1 MVAKNKVRKRIPKD
15 YKNINKHL
23 ADPQVRMQ
31 VNEAIRL
38 SKECKDTSS
47 SLISE
52 KFIDFMTPIQDLIK
66 DLFNDLALELDRR
79 CNEVLISK
87 SLKEFSE
94 RITLISKEAINEL
107 FKELEETILENGK
120 IILENSNTLD
130 QISDVYIEYLRKL
143 EIIAYD
149 LASYKSMSVIK
160 HLELIQIDTKNYLA
174 TLIESIGIESF
185 DLYKDEMDKY
195 KLNLES
201 LISNNY
207 SKIIHFIN
215 YESKLTLGKN
225 LNTMDDIISLVNR
238 CINED
243 KDKDKD
249 KIKPTDKQ
257 VFTQYKY
264 TELNKIAKDN
274 GYHLNRVTGGH
285 GIFINKDGKV
295 VIIPQG
301 RDIGKGLQ
309 IKILKNI
316 GIR

>member
-23 ADPQVRMQ
+23 ADPQVRIQ

-38 SKECKDTSS
+38 SKECKNTSS

-94 RITLISKEAINEL
+94 RITLISKKAINEL

-215 YESKLTLGKN
+215 YESKLTLGEN

-238 CINED
+238 CIN
-243 KDKDKD
+243 KDKD

>member
-1 MVAKNKVRKRIPKD
+1 MVTKNKVRKRIPKD

-243 KDKDKD
+243 KDKDK
-249 KIKPTDKQ
+249 IKPTDKQ

>member
-23 ADPQVRMQ
+23 ADPQVRIQ

-38 SKECKDTSS
+38 SKECKNTSS

-215 YESKLTLGKN
+215 YESKLTLGEN

-238 CINED
+238 CIN
-243 KDKDKD
+243 KDKD

>member
-23 ADPQVRMQ
+23 ADPQVRML

-38 SKECKDTSS
+38 SKECKNTSS

-215 YESKLTLGKN
+215 YESKLTLGEN

-238 CINED
+238 CINEE
-243 KDKDKD
+243 KDKD

>member
-15 YKNINKHL
+15 YKNINNHL
-23 ADPQVRMQ
+23 ADPQVRIQ

-38 SKECKDTSS
+38 SKECKNTSS

-215 YESKLTLGKN
+215 YESKLTLGEN

-238 CINED
+238 CIN
-243 KDKDKD
+243 KDKD

-285 GIFINKDGKV
+285 GIFISKDGKV

>member
-38 SKECKDTSS
+38 SKECKNTSS

-215 YESKLTLGKN
+215 YESKLTLGEN

-238 CINED
+238 CINEE
-243 KDKDKD
+243 KDKD

>member
-38 SKECKDTSS
+38 SKECKNTSS

-215 YESKLTLGKN
+215 YESKLTLGEN
-225 LNTMDDIISLVNR
+225 LNTMDDIISLVNI
-238 CINED
+238 CINEE
-243 KDKDKD
+243 KDKD

>member
-215 YESKLTLGKN
+215 YESKLTLGEN

-238 CINED
+238 CINE
-243 KDKDKD
+243 DKDKD

>member
-23 ADPQVRMQ
+23 ADPQVRIQ

-38 SKECKDTSS
+38 SKECKNTSS

-215 YESKLTLGKN
+215 YESKLTLGEN

-238 CINED
+238 CIN
-243 KDKDKD
+243 KDKD

-285 GIFINKDGKV
+285 GIFISKDGKV

>member
-23 ADPQVRMQ
+23 SDPQVRMQ

-215 YESKLTLGKN
+215 YESKLTLGEN

-238 CINED
+238 CINE
-243 KDKDKD
+243 DKDKD